1 MELLFP
7 LLILALLVPM
17 FLNIRR
23 QKKEM
28 AKTTALQDS
37 LNIGDHVMTTAG
49 LHATVAGL
57 GDDTV
62 DLEIAPGVTTTWS
75 RMVVRERLT
84 DDLDGDGDGDGDTED
99 IDDTGGSDTD
109 PASVIDETPEQTQL
123 RLDKQ

>member
-84 DDLDGDGDGDGDTED
+84 DDLDGDGDGED
-99 IDDTGGSDTD
+99 IDDDTGGSDTD